1 MRPSELWES
10 YETILLSKELI
21 NVNQPRAKLWTKDFT
36 IVSGVNF
43 FVTLVFY
50 LLIVIIGVYSV
61 DKFHAST
68 SQAGLVTGIF
78 IVGSLIGR
86 LLIGRFIESIGRR
99 RTLIIGAVFF
109 ILTLL
114 LYFLNFG
121 ITFLLI
127 TRLLHGIAAGM
138 VGTATGTIVAQIIP
152 ASRKAEG
159 IGYFSMSAT
168 LATAIGPFIGLYMTQ
183 HTDFQM
189 IFIFSLVLGVISLI
203 TAFFVNV
210 PQLEGSPQPTETKG
224 FKLSNYIEPKALPI
238 AVITLIVAF
247 CYSSVLSFINFY
259 AIEIDLVS
267 AASFFFLVYSIA
279 VLLSRPLTGRIMDL
293 KGANYIMYPCII
305 AFAGGLFLLSTASVN
320 IILLAAGVLIGL
332 GFGNLQ
338 SSTQAIAVKV
348 TPPHRMGLATSTFFI
363 FLDAGLGF
371 GPYIL
376 GFFIPLTGYRTLYV
390 ILGAVVLASMVFYY
404 FLYGKKELPRRT
416 MVKEP
421 TPGTH

>member
-1 MRPSELWES
+1 M
-10 YETILLSKELI
+10 
-21 NVNQPRAKLWTKDFT
+21 
-36 IVSGVNF
+36 SGVNF

-50 LLIVIIGVYSV
+50 LLIVIIGVYAV
-61 DKFHAST
+61 DEFDAST

-99 RTLIIGAVFF
+99 KTLFIGTIFF

-114 LYFLNFG
+114 LYFVNFG

-127 TRLLHGIAAGM
+127 TRLLHGIAGGM

-152 ASRKAEG
+152 STRKAEG

-168 LATAIGPFIGLYMTQ
+168 LATAIGPFIGLYMSQ

-189 IFIFSLVLGVISLI
+189 IFIFTLALGVISLI
-203 TAFFVNV
+203 TAFFVDV
-210 PQLEGSPQPTETKG
+210 PEMEGSAKPTETKG
-224 FKLSNYIEPKALPI
+224 FKISNYIEPKALPI
-238 AVITLIVAF
+238 ALITLVVAF

-279 VLLSRPLTGRIMDL
+279 VLLSRPITGRIMDL
-293 KGANYIMYPCII
+293 KGANYIMYPCFI
-305 AFAGGLFLLSTASVN
+305 ALAAGLFLLSTASLS
-320 IILLAAGVLIGL
+320 ITLLAAGVLIGL

-338 SSTQAIAVKV
+338 SSTQAVAVKV

-371 GPYIL
+371 GPYLL
-376 GFFIPLTGYRTLYV
+376 GFMIPLTGYSTLYV
-390 ILGAVVLASMVFYY
+390 ILGVVVLASIVLYY
-404 FLYGKKELPRRT
+404 FLHGKKELSRRT
-416 MVKEP
+416 LVKDP

>member
-1 MRPSELWES
+1 
-10 YETILLSKELI
+10 
-21 NVNQPRAKLWTKDFT
+21 VNQPRAKLWTKDFI

-43 FVTLVFY
+43 FVTLIFY
-50 LLIVIIGVYSV
+50 LLIVIIGVYAV
-61 DKFHAST
+61 DKFNAST

-86 LLIGRFIESIGRR
+86 LVIGRFIESIGRR
-99 RTLIIGAVFF
+99 KTLFIGIIFF

-114 LYFLNFG
+114 LYFVNLD

-127 TRLLHGIAAGM
+127 TRLLHGIAGGM
-138 VGTATGTIVAQIIP
+138 VGTATGTIVAQVIP
-152 ASRKAEG
+152 STRKAEG

-203 TAFFVNV
+203 TAFFVDV
-210 PQLEGSPQPTETKG
+210 PQLEGLVKPTETKG

-238 AVITLIVAF
+238 AVITLVVAF

-279 VLLSRPLTGRIMDL
+279 VLLSRPITGRLMDL
-293 KGANYIMYPCII
+293 KGANFIMYPGLVI
-305 AFAGGLFLLSTASVN
+305 FAVGLFLLSTANMSAT
-320 IILLAAGVLIGL
+320 LLLAGVLIGL
-332 GFGNLQ
+332 GFGNMQ
-338 SSTQAIAVKV
+338 SSTQAVAVKL

-376 GFFIPLTGYRTLYV
+376 GFIIPLTGYSTLYV
-390 ILGAVVLASMVFYY
+390 ILGVVVLATIVLYY
-404 FLYGKKELPRRT
+404 FLHGKQENRRRT
-416 MVKEP
+416 IMHQP
-421 TPGTH
+421 TPETN